1 MRYLSLMSVLFAASP
16 ALAHEGVHITP
27 HGAEWV
33 PVFMGLGVIALA
45 GGIGLLAKVRAR
57 K

>member
-1 MRYLSLMSVLFAASP
+1 MSVLFAASP